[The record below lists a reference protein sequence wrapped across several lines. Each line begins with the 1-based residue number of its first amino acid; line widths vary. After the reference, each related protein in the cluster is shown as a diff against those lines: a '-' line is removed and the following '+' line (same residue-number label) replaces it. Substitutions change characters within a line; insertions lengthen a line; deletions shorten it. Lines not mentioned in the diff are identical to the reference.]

1 MTIEYVEGVNY
12 LSIDDIVYINRSL
25 IETQTPNEPIG
36 VLNQNNLSSSQ
47 SRPSTIRYYEQT
59 DDMFRLSAVLIES
72 LIQNHP
78 FANANKRTAMMAGYV
93 FLLLNGY
100 ELTAPSDEVVTIAEG
115 LARKDYSVE
124 DLENW
129 LCHWSREYDSRTL
142 CATGGNSLQALV
154 ATSHYIRIISNN

>member
-1 MTIEYVEGVNY
+1 MIEHVEGVNY
-12 LSIDDIVYINRSL
+12 LSLDDIVYINKVL
-25 IETQTPNEPIG
+25 IETQTPNEPIA

-47 SRPSTIRYYEQT
+47 SRPSTVRYYEQT

-100 ELTAPSDEVVTIAEG
+100 ELTAPGDEVVTIAEG

-142 CATGGNSLQALV
+142 CTSRDNQLEDLV
-154 ATSHYIRIISNN
+154 VTSHFIRVISCE